1 MVCNPVK
8 PVDGPAPR
16 ATDGGTAMQQGQ
28 PIPIAPS
35 VQLPLMLVAD
45 LQDSLL
51 VFEHDLSRLDSLL
64 AHTIENLM

>member
-1 MVCNPVK
+1 
-8 PVDGPAPR
+8 
-16 ATDGGTAMQQGQ
+16 MQQDQG
-28 PIPIAPS
+28 IPIAPS

>member
-8 PVDGPAPR
+8 SVDGPTPP
-16 ATDGGTAMQQGQ
+16 ATDGGTAVQQDQ

-35 VQLPLMLVAD
+35 VQLALMLVAD

-51 VFEHDLSRLDSLL
+51 VVEHDLSRLDSLL